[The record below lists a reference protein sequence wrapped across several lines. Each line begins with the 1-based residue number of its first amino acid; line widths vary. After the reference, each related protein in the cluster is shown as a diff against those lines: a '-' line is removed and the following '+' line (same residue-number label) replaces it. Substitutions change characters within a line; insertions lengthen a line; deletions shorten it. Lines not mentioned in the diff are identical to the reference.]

1 MLELILAGRK
11 DGHYTG
17 VKSKEIQTVTQ
28 PHNTD
33 LPSDGES
40 RQEKCQKPRRKP
52 VKTDQ
57 QMMRIKR
64 VSLQK
69 VMISG
74 KEDQDRKEK
83 GKNVPDKSS
92 NQHEERGGVLVPLDQ
107 ENHQTGDDD
116 QLLE

>member
-1 MLELILAGRK
+1 M
-11 DGHYTG
+11 
-17 VKSKEIQTVTQ
+17 
-28 PHNTD
+28 
-33 LPSDGES
+33 
-40 RQEKCQKPRRKP
+40 
-52 VKTDQ
+52 
-57 QMMRIKR
+57 
-64 VSLQK
+64 QK